1 MQVRHLISLKRT
13 GPKKGDRPALRMAL
27 HVSNCTGHA
36 QGVPFD
42 VRRQRFFWLDD
53 GPLHVYR
60 DPFTQRTREEGRRHR
75 GLLKEH
81 HVPMAWFLTALWN
94 KMMAF
99 RFLSKNRSY
108 FFSTLRT
115 GVRLAEH
122 THCLTLSQPNVV
134 GAFGCSFSLTM
145 EHSTRKGRRMTEMMS
160 TRR

>member
-1 MQVRHLISLKRT
+1 MVSCGRRSEAEQGWKTCDGFEDVKSMQVRHLMSLKRT

-27 HVSNCTGHA
+27 HVSNCTGQA

-81 HVPMAWFLTALWN
+81 YVPMAWFLTALWN

-108 FFSTLRT
+108 FFSTSRT
-115 GVRLAEH
+115 GVRLTEH
-122 THCLTLSQPNVV
+122 THV
-134 GAFGCSFSLTM
+134 G
-145 EHSTRKGRRMTEMMS
+145 
-160 TRR
+160 